1 MEKNNFAVRLLYGT
15 RAGRAFLEW
24 LLKSNIDKVIVKFL
38 WSPLSKPVIPLYI
51 KMNQIP
57 MKEFQGQKYRT
68 FREFFV
74 RERKTVK
81 MDQHPSHL
89 ISPCDGW
96 LSAFPIEA
104 DSSFRIKGSRYRLE
118 DLIQDQEL
126 AKQFYDGDCL
136 IFRLCASDYHH
147 YSYIDDGYQGEN
159 HYIPGMLHSVQP
171 IACDSYPV
179 YTLNRRVWT
188 LLQTEHFGPVIQTEV
203 GAFVVGGIVNEKE
216 NSHFLRGM
224 EKGRF
229 ELAGSTIVLM
239 FQKDCIQIRPEIKKK
254 LVEGKEVRVKQ
265 GMWIGEKKKS
275 EGELW

>member
-1 MEKNNFAVRLLYGT
+1 
-15 RAGRAFLEW
+15 
-24 LLKSNIDKVIVKFL
+24 
-38 WSPLSKPVIPLYI
+38 
-51 KMNQIP
+51 
-57 MKEFQGQKYRT
+57 
-68 FREFFV
+68 
-74 RERKTVK
+74 

-96 LSAFPIEA
+96 MSAFPIEA
-104 DSSFRIKGSRYRLE
+104 DSSFCIKGSRYRLQ

-171 IACDSYPV
+171 IACDAYPV

-203 GAFVVGGIVNEKE
+203 GAFVVGGIVNENE
-216 NSHFLRGM
+216 NNHFLRGM

-239 FQKDCIQIRPEIKKK
+239 FQKN
-254 LVEGKEVRVKQ
+254 
-265 GMWIGEKKKS
+265 
-275 EGELW
+275 